1 MANAPAATAE
11 LNEARQRFADRNPQS
26 RLLHESAVAVLPGGN
41 TRSLFYMEPFPLTFV
56 SGRDSVLTDA
66 DGHDYIDLVGD
77 YTAGLLGHSDER
89 VRSAV
94 FAALSTNTSVGGI
107 HPAEQ
112 QLATLMCQRWHLD
125 LVRFTNSGTE
135 ANLMAITAARLHTG
149 RSKVVAMEACYHG
162 GVLYFALQP
171 APWTV
176 PFPFEMG
183 SFNDLDACRRA
194 VDACGDDLAAVIVEP
209 MMGGG
214 GCIPPDDGFL
224 AGLADITRAAGGLL
238 IADEVMTSR
247 LGPHGLC
254 HLQGVTPDLH
264 TFGKYI
270 GGGFSFG
277 AFGGRAEVMSMFD
290 ARRADAVSHAG
301 TFNNNVASIS
311 AGVEV
316 LANLFTAADAERLTA
331 RGDDLRANVAAVLA
345 RHHAPM
351 CVTGFGS
358 MMTIHARPDPPRNG
372 REGADR
378 DAALQERLY
387 LGLLDR
393 GVYIAAR
400 GMVNLSLTVTDDQLA
415 TFLDALDDVCSQL
428 VDTCR

>member
-1 MANAPAATAE
+1 MPQGSAAPAELDTA
-11 LNEARQRFADRNPQS
+11 RRRFADRNPQS

-41 TRSLFYMEPFPLTFV
+41 TRSLFYMKPFPLTFV
-56 SGRDSVLTDA
+56 SGHGSVLTDA

-89 VRSAV
+89 VRDAV
-94 FAALSTNTSVGGI
+94 FAALATNTSVGGI

-112 QLATLMCQRWHLD
+112 RLAELMCARWYLD

-135 ANLMAITAARLHTG
+135 ANLMAITAARLFTG
-149 RSKVVAMEACYHG
+149 RSKVVAMEAGYHG
-162 GVLYFALQP
+162 GVLSFALQP

-176 PFPFEMG
+176 PYPFEMG
-183 SFNDLDACRRA
+183 SFNDLDACRSA
-194 VDACGDDLAAVIVEP
+194 VEACGDDLAALIVEP
-209 MMGGG
+209 MLGGG
-214 GCIPPDDGFL
+214 GCIPPESGFL
-224 AGLADITRAAGGLL
+224 AGLADLTRAAGGLL

-254 HLQGVTPDLH
+254 HLHGVAPDLR

-277 AFGGRAEVMSMFD
+277 AFGGAAEVMSMFD
-290 ARRADAVSHAG
+290 SRRPDAASHAG

-316 LANLFTAADAERLTA
+316 LGQLFTSADAEQLTA
-331 RGDDLRANVAAVLA
+331 RGDDLRAAVAAVVA
-345 RHHAPM
+345 RHHLPM

-358 MMTIHARPDPPRNG
+358 MMTIHARQTPPRTG

-378 DAALQERLY
+378 DAVLQESLY
-387 LGLLDR
+387 LGLLER

-415 TFLDALDDVCSQL
+415 AFLDSLDEVCQEL
-428 VDTCR
+428 AGG

>member
-1 MANAPAATAE
+1 MPYAAAAPAE
-11 LNEARQRFADRNPQS
+11 LHTARQRFADRNPQS
-26 RLLHESAVAVLPGGN
+26 RLLHESAVTVLPGGN
-41 TRSLFYMEPFPLTFV
+41 TRSLFYMQPFPLTFV
-56 SGRDSVLTDA
+56 SGRGSVLTDA

-89 VRSAV
+89 VRAAV

-112 QLATLMCQRWHLD
+112 RLATLMCERWQLD

-135 ANLMAITAARLHTG
+135 ANLMAITAARLFTG
-149 RSKVVAMEACYHG
+149 RSKVVAMEAGYHG
-162 GVLYFALQP
+162 GVLYFAMQP

-214 GCIPPDDGFL
+214 GCIPPEPGFL
-224 AGLADITRAAGGLL
+224 GGLAEITRSAGGLL

-254 HLQGVTPDLH
+254 HLQGVAPDLK

-277 AFGGRAEVMSMFD
+277 AFGGTAEVMAMFD
-290 ARRADAVSHAG
+290 ARRPDAVSHAG

-316 LANLFTAADAERLTA
+316 LGTLFTAADAEQLTA
-331 RGDDLRANVAAVLA
+331 RGEDLRANVATVVA
-345 RHHAPM
+345 RHALPM

-358 MMTIHARPDPPRNG
+358 MMTIHARPAPPRTG
-372 REGADR
+372 GDGAHR
-378 DAALQERLY
+378 DAVLQERLY

-415 TFLDALDDVCSQL
+415 EFLDSLDEVCRELTVS
-428 VDTCR
+428 TR